1 MNDGCCAVCVDDR
14 AFDFDRRAAHASLVL
29 SARLGY
35 LDGMGKS
42 ILNQGQG
49 LEIDDSPRQG
59 WKKSMSA
66 TMSATSAGPHQNRV
80 ATFWQ
85 STNGK
90 KVVMAVTGAM
100 MFLFVIGHLLGNLQV
115 FEGPAK
121 INGYS
126 YLLHHGLA
134 EVVWIVRIALILAI
148 ILHIIATV
156 QLAMRNKKA
165 RPIGYSR
172 KEAINSSYASRTM
185 YWSGPIVLAFIIFHL
200 LQFTAGVIHPEA
212 RFVEGDVYHNLVS
225 GFQVWW
231 VSAWYIFAITLLGF
245 HLRHG
250 IWSMFQSV
258 GLAHPRHT
266 QTLKHAALL
275 IATLI
280 VLGYISIP
288 ISILLGFVK

>member
-1 MNDGCCAVCVDDR
+1 
-14 AFDFDRRAAHASLVL
+14 
-29 SARLGY
+29 
-35 LDGMGKS
+35 
-42 ILNQGQG
+42 
-49 LEIDDSPRQG
+49 
-59 WKKSMSA
+59 MSA
-66 TMSATSAGPHQNRV
+66 ATSAAEVSSQQNRIV
-80 ATFWQ
+80 TFWQ

-115 FEGPAK
+115 FEGPEK
-121 INGYS
+121 INAYGHF
-126 YLLHHGLA
+126 LHSIG
-134 EVVWIVRIALILAI
+134 EVLWIVRITLILAI
-148 ILHIIATV
+148 VLHITATI
-156 QLAMRNKKA
+156 QLALRSKRA

-200 LQFTAGVIHPEA
+200 LQFTAGYIHPEA
-212 RFVEGDVYHNLVS
+212 RFVEGDVYQNLVS

-231 VSAWYIFAITLLGF
+231 VSAWYIFAIILLGF
-245 HLRHG
+245 HMRHG

-266 QTLKHAALL
+266 KTLKRAALL

-288 ISILLGFVK
+288 IGILLGLVK

>member
-1 MNDGCCAVCVDDR
+1 
-14 AFDFDRRAAHASLVL
+14 
-29 SARLGY
+29 
-35 LDGMGKS
+35 
-42 ILNQGQG
+42 
-49 LEIDDSPRQG
+49 
-59 WKKSMSA
+59 MSA
-66 TMSATSAGPHQNRV
+66 ATTAAETGSKQNRI

-115 FEGPAK
+115 FEGPEK
-121 INGYS
+121 INS
-126 YLLHHGLA
+126 YAHFLHTIG
-134 EVVWIVRIALILAI
+134 EVLWIVRITLIIAI
-148 ILHIIATV
+148 ILHITATV
-156 QLAMRNKKA
+156 QLALRNKRA

-200 LQFTAGVIHPEA
+200 LQFTAGYIHPEA
-212 RFVEGDVYHNLVS
+212 SFIEGDVYHNLVS

-231 VSAWYIFAITLLGF
+231 VSAWYIFAIILLGF

-250 IWSMFQSV
+250 LWSMFQSV

-266 QTLKHAALL
+266 LRLRRAALL